1 MLSIQGTLMPQDSL
15 QGQGL
20 PLQVNQKANRAEA
33 SISSVLPHTVH

>member
-20 PLQVNQKANRAEA
+20 PLQVNQEASRAEA
-33 SISSVLPHTVH
+33 SISSILPHIAH